1 MNTTDKQIEQVN
13 ESQDIKECQYIRYH
27 ERFELVGLKEED
39 NSNYLNRGCIMDGI
53 ICSKCGLHLVK
64 NDKYEL
70 NKELVT
76 VFNTRRSVLGC
87 KELLTSGLIVCRFCI
102 CHDCKIT
109 MLHTDENKSK
119 GISNRRRRQRN

>member
-1 MNTTDKQIEQVN
+1 
-13 ESQDIKECQYIRYH
+13 
-27 ERFELVGLKEED
+27 
-39 NSNYLNRGCIMDGI
+39 MDGI

-76 VFNTRRSVLGC
+76 IFNTRRLVLYC
-87 KELLTSGLIVCRFCI
+87 EELLTSGPIVCRFCI